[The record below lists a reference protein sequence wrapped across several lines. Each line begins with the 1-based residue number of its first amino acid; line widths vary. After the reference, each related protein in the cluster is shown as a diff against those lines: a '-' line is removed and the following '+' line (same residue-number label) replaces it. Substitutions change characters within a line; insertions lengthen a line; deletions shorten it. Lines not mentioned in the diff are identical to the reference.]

1 MLRFNCAFGHSRVYN
16 ETRPNLNIPL
26 KDPAYVL
33 IILQR
38 RLHSRSPQ
46 KRINDVAET
55 SIRRFPLFPP
65 VPRIPIGNVTRIH
78 NSLYRINTQ
87 SLNLARPPF
96 SSLSTLPRPSS
107 LVSAR
112 APVRFNAA
120 GEKLCANGRS
130 LSMRATHSKFNRT
143 SRTRAVTVSNQR
155 YHYLFSE
162 IVMR

>member
-55 SIRRFPLFPP
+55 RIRRFPLFPP

-96 SSLSTLPRPSS
+96 SSLSTLLRPSS

-112 APVRFNAA
+112 ARPSALMRPERNCVLMADRYR
-120 GEKLCANGRS
+120 CAQPIVNSTVLPERGP
-130 LSMRATHSKFNRT
+130 LQYRT
-143 SRTRAVTVSNQR
+143 SAIII
-155 YHYLFSE
+155 YFPKL
-162 IVMR
+162 